1 MGAKDLLAKIE
12 ALPEEK
18 RAELESILDSLTA
31 QTGVSTPRSPK
42 SSVFPP
48 GLIDRINARRQA
60 LLKEHG
66 PFDSLP
72 LIREFRD
79 TGGR

>member
-1 MGAKDLLAKIE
+1 MGAKELLVKIE
-12 ALPEEK
+12 ALPAEK
-18 RAELESILDSLTA
+18 RAELENIVDSLTT
-31 QTGVSTPRSPK
+31 QTGFSAPTPPRP
-42 SSVFPP
+42 SVFPP

-66 PFDSLP
+66 LFDSLP

>member
-1 MGAKDLLAKIE
+1 MGTKDLLVKIE
-12 ALPEEK
+12 ALPAEK
-18 RAELESILDSLTA
+18 RAQLENIVDSLTA
-31 QTGVSTPRSPK
+31 QTRSSAPSPPK
-42 SSVFPP
+42 PPVFPP

-66 PFDSLP
+66 LFNSLP

-79 TGGR
+79 TA

>member
-1 MGAKDLLAKIE
+1 MGAKDLLVKIE
-12 ALPEEK
+12 SLPPEK
-18 RAELESILDSLTA
+18 RAAIEDLVDSLT
-31 QTGVSTPRSPK
+31 QSSTGPSKAPR
-42 SSVFPP
+42 VPP

-60 LLKEHG
+60 LLEEHG

>member
-12 ALPEEK
+12 ALPAKK
-18 RAELESILDSLTA
+18 RAELENLVDSLLKSSSPSP
-31 QTGVSTPRSPK
+31 STPSA
-42 SSVFPP
+42 FPP
-48 GLIDRINARRQA
+48 GLIDRINARHQA

-66 PFDSLP
+66 LFDSLP